1 MKIPRK
7 DKKEIDKKVNKS
19 SLSLLRK
26 NIGFWF
32 GKNAQLKID
41 IILKSIIFC
50 AMRRLYFESGLEEFA
65 IRAKQWI
72 PDADTINS
80 RIKRKTKEEILTE
93 FMKTQNELFS
103 KLRKMRL
110 FTRRVIAMID
120 ITEIPYWGNKN
131 DTGVVGTKK
140 QKGTSYCYQYIT
152 INILIK
158 GFKVCLHALPVTSF
172 SNKAKLVDELL
183 KVALQKVRIGLVLMD
198 RGFANS
204 KIIPV
209 IEKYN
214 LRYLA
219 PITKNDK
226 IYGIIKDLYW
236 NKRNFDCDKI
246 INYTFGNGVTTKLF
260 FTLNKKKK
268 HPSKLS
274 EKYFSWC
281 TNIVDVN
288 TKNREDISEIYGRRW
303 NIENFYRD
311 GKGNFL
317 IRTKTKIFKVRL
329 FFFLLTTM
337 LYNLWQLTKLI
348 LQEDVTA
355 QKWKCS
361 VYELLYS
368 KTNISY
374 ILTYEEKI
382 WNDIMLS

>member
-1 MKIPRK
+1 
-7 DKKEIDKKVNKS
+7 
-19 SLSLLRK
+19 
-26 NIGFWF
+26 
-32 GKNAQLKID
+32 
-41 IILKSIIFC
+41 
-50 AMRRLYFESGLEEFA
+50 MRRLYFESGLEEFA

-72 PDADTINS
+72 PDADTING
-80 RIKRKTKEEILTE
+80 RVKRKTKEGIITE
-93 FMKTQNELFS
+93 FMKAQNELFS

-110 FTRRVIAMID
+110 LTRRVIAMID

-131 DTGVVGTKK
+131 DTGVMGTKK

-152 INILIK
+152 IHILIR
-158 GFKVCLHALPVTSF
+158 GFKVCLHALPVTAF

-183 KVALQKVRIGLVLMD
+183 KVALQKNIRIGLVLMD

-226 IYGIIKDLYW
+226 IYGVIKGLYW
-236 NKRNFDCDKI
+236 NKRKFNCDEI

-260 FTLNKKKK
+260 FTLNKNKEVS
-268 HPSKLS
+268 SKLS
-274 EKYFSWC
+274 ERYFSWC
-281 TNIVDVN
+281 TNIVNVN

-317 IRTKTKIFKVRL
+317 IKTKTKIFEVRL
-329 FFFLLTTM
+329 FFFLLTAL
-337 LYNLWQLTKLI
+337 LYNLWQLVKLI
-348 LQEDVTA
+348 TQKEDITA
-355 QKWKCS
+355 QSWKCS

-374 ILTYEEKI
+374 ILIYEEKI
-382 WNDIMLS
+382 WNDMLS

>member
-7 DKKEIDKKVNKS
+7 DKNEIDKRVNKS

-41 IILKSIIFC
+41 ILLKSIIFC

-72 PDADTINS
+72 PKADIIYK
-80 RIKRKTKEEILTE
+80 RIKRKTKEEIITE
-93 FMKTQNELFS
+93 FMKAQDELFS

-110 FTRRVIAMID
+110 LTGRVTVMID

-131 DTGVVGTKK
+131 DIGVVGTKK
-140 QKGTSYCYQYIT
+140 QRGTSYCYQYIT
-152 INILIK
+152 INIFIK

-172 SNKAKLVDELL
+172 SNKAKQVDELL
-183 KVALQKVRIGLVLMD
+183 KRALQKNIRIGLILMD

-209 IEKYN
+209 IEKHN

-226 IYGIIKDLYW
+226 IYSIIKDLYW
-236 NKRNFDCDKI
+236 DKRNFNCDEI
-246 INYTFGNGVTTKLF
+246 TDYTFGNGVTTKLF

-268 HPSKLS
+268 HPSKLG

-281 TNIVDVN
+281 TNIIDIN
-288 TKNREDISEIYGRRW
+288 PKNREEISEIYGRRW

-329 FFFLLTTM
+329 FFFLLTAM
-337 LYNLWQLTKLI
+337 LYNLWQLIKVITQK
-348 LQEDVTA
+348 DVTA

-361 VYELLYS
+361 IYELLYS
-368 KTNISY
+368 RAKIIYT
-374 ILTYEEKI
+374 LTYEQKI
-382 WNDIMLS
+382 WNDILS